1 MAGVDVA
8 LSEAMVSKVWDCLP
22 VNVVPK
28 QSPAS
33 EPTQPEESPD
43 LELPGQGSIFL
54 SPAVDIYFS

>member
-1 MAGVDVA
+1 
-8 LSEAMVSKVWDCLP
+8 MVSKVWDCLP
-22 VNVVPK
+22 VDVVPK